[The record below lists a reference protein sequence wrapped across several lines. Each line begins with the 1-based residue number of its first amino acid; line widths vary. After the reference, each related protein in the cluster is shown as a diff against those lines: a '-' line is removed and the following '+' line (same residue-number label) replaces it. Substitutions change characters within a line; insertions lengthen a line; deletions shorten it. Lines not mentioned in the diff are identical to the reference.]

1 MSTQQS
7 KKLTA
12 SEKSAMKSYPTRRKE
27 NNQKEIH
34 IDSTVRTIALKFYDE
49 QLPKGEKDLR
59 ERILL
64 INCKEFQVLAIR
76 HDKDT
81 VKDNGDP
88 FKSAIEKPHWHLI
101 ARTVD
106 NKSLRVRQ
114 WLEMF
119 GVEYRPDVDR
129 TLWEKDG
136 VDTVEDFAAYA
147 VYLTHE
153 TAKAIK
159 AGKFQY
165 ELEEIVSNLSVE
177 EIKQVRQGYKRLTTE
192 EKRPSLE
199 TFVKL
204 DEQALKLGFEFGD
217 FDELYDAQS
226 FAVRNSSKM
235 KTVCES
241 YTRGLEKR
249 LSETDVFVTRLSV
262 FIRGSHNCGKTYA
275 AVNSFNGK
283 KVLTIET
290 GKTGKFDKLKPS
302 TDAIVVSDQTVSDP
316 LALADNKVVSVYRR
330 NRNNQPWC
338 GSHFIV
344 TSNLFFNQWADKCG
358 VSDDEESLA
367 LRSRFYV
374 CEIRQNP
381 YGQSYLYCLEESTRG
396 SEQEREERHQMW
408 KDFRDNFNQIIANYQ
423 PKEKEQRDDLN
434 TQFPDWTKIHYSAD
448 EALSY
453 YQAFNPAY
461 ELGDTFYMC
470 DLNESE
476 LSQALAKTNTENPTS
491 GRNVIFANGFIDDFT
506 RLKLLPI
513 DTGYPPYEV
522 ILTQE
527 EFGELLHQ
535 FEDDTKNLIKNL
547 DKEREKI
554 YERKNAF
561 RKIKLYGISAYTVNG
576 RSESYARKVCRKGA
590 TRITKAKPFINWR
603 LQPIAN

>member
-1 MSTQQS
+1 MANKS
-7 KKLTA
+7 KLTA
-12 SEKSAMKSYPTRRKE
+12 SDKALMQSQPQRRKAE
-27 NNQKEIH
+27 NKNPLH
-34 IDSTVRTIALKFYDE
+34 IDSTVRTIALKFYRE
-49 QLPKGEKDLR
+49 QLPHGTEDFKK
-59 ERILL
+59 RILN
-64 INCKEFQVLAIR
+64 IENKQIQVLAIL

-81 VKDNGDP
+81 VKSNGDP
-88 FKSAIEKPHWHLI
+88 FVSAVEKPHWHLI
-101 ARTVD
+101 ARTVS

-136 VDTVEDFAAYA
+136 VDTVEDFASYA

-159 AGKFQY
+159 TGKFQY
-165 ELEEIVSNLSVE
+165 ELEEIVSNLSIE
-177 EIKQVRQGYKRLTTE
+177 EIKQVRQGYKKLTTE

-217 FDELYDAQS
+217 FDKLYDAQS
-226 FAVRNSSKM
+226 FAIRNSPKM

-275 AVNSFNGK
+275 SVNSFNGK

-344 TSNLFFNQWADKCG
+344 TSNLYFNQWADKCG

-367 LRSRFYV
+367 LRSRFYI

-408 KDFRDNFNQIIANYQ
+408 KDFRDKFNQIIANYQ

-434 TQFPDWTKIHYSAD
+434 TQFPDWAKIHYSAD

-461 ELGDTFYMC
+461 ELGDTFYLC
-470 DLNESE
+470 DLNENE
-476 LSQALAKTNTENPTS
+476 LLQELAKANSTNPKD
-491 GRNVIFANGFIDDFT
+491 GRNVIFTNGFIDDFT
-506 RLKLLPI
+506 RFKLLPI
-513 DTGYPPYEV
+513 DTGYPPYEA
-522 ILTQE
+522 ILTPK
-527 EFGELLHQ
+527 EFADLLHQ
-535 FEDDTKNLIKNL
+535 FEEDSEEFIKNFN
-547 DKEREKI
+547 KEKETN
-554 YERKNAF
+554 YETRNIFKKF
-561 RKIKLYGISAYTVNG
+561 KLYGISKHTVNG
-576 RSESYARKVCRKGA
+576 RSKSYARKICRKGA
-590 TRITKAKPFINWR
+590 TRITKAKPFIRWR
-603 LQPIAN
+603 LQSATN